1 MYNTNKRGSK
11 RPPFTFLGMEINAV
25 ICFIEKKSALFASQK
40 ITFDIRPIASE
51 LICDGKHAEWK

>member
-1 MYNTNKRGSK
+1 M
-11 RPPFTFLGMEINAV
+11 LL

-40 ITFDIRPIASE
+40 ITFDIGSIASE

>member
-11 RPPFTFLGMEINAV
+11 RPPFTFLGMEKNAV
-25 ICFIEKKSALFASQK
+25 DMLYRKKKKSALFASQK

-51 LICDGKHAEWK
+51 LICDGKHAE